1 MSRRR
6 RSSSNVGPNGPG
18 MDRSPIV
25 GRRAQQL
32 AARRAERR
40 ARIERPIRVAVAA
53 VTAAFHTHD
62 QSSASDRR
70 ADRLMRRRARVHR
83 QTRRVVGLVCA
94 VLLMFGGFAAV
105 WAYFSSTG
113 SGAGAASVGSITAP
127 GAPTLSTSTSTVHVS
142 WTAPSGTP
150 VFGYYVL
157 RDGGA
162 ASAGCGSAAAPITAQ
177 NCDDL
182 NVPDG
187 GHDYTVTAVLAS
199 WHATSGS
206 SHIVVQSDGVAPDGP
221 TLISPQTSGANSGT
235 FSNGVFNASTWGTG
249 CTAPAT
255 ICGTAA
261 DNAGGSGVK
270 KTQLQIAGTDGTNN
284 GKYWDGGAWA
294 SGPLFLDAVGTS
306 SWSYALPLPDDGT
319 YSLVARTFDN
329 AGNQSLDTSESITVD
344 NSSATVAA
352 PDVAASTT
360 FGAGPVYV
368 NNEPVTLSDGA
379 SDAAGSGVRSVAY
392 YYCPGSLGT
401 CSGGTGIG
409 TSTTSVG
416 SWPVIWAPLPAD
428 GPYRVVAVAT
438 DNAGNVSGPSD
449 PTSVSVDTTPPNV
462 SRPIVNGNS

>member
-113 SGAGAASVGSITAP
+113 SGA
-127 GAPTLSTSTSTVHVS
+127 
-142 WTAPSGTP
+142 
-150 VFGYYVL
+150 
-157 RDGGA
+157 GA

-438 DNAGNVSGPSD
+438 DNAGNVSGPSG